1 MQSAVSK
8 KTNPSPLIHTS
19 LWLLFHPTSAKKS
32 KPFEQKSIG
41 QYAYQWLDSCKH
53 RVKQSTY
60 AKYYAILHN
69 HILPAFKELPISELT
84 TEYTQK
90 FSEEL
95 LNSKKLSPKTTKDIL
110 TVLKTVLKEAEND
123 MNASPISNKI
133 ILPKTPKN
141 EIRVLSHS
149 EQNCLASYLMKQ
161 LDEYNLGI
169 LLSLFTGMRIGE
181 ICALKWRN
189 ISLSQQVIRVEAT
202 MQRIKVIDDCANA
215 DTKVLIDTP
224 KSQASIRTIPITAF
238 IAQLL
243 SQFQCNDPEAFLLTG
258 QADRYIEPRTLQYRF
273 AKCVQE
279 CGLQDV
285 HFHTLRHTFAT
296 RCAEVDFE
304 IKSLS
309 EVLGHSDPRITLD
322 RYVHPSMELKR
333 SNMEKLT
340 DIICK

>member
-1 MQSAVSK
+1 MQSVISM
-8 KTNPSPLIHTS
+8 KTNPPIPFYKSLRHLFSPTC
-19 LWLLFHPTSAKKS
+19 TKKPKS
-32 KPFEQKSIG
+32 FNQKNIG
-41 QYAYQWLDSCKH
+41 QYAYQWLDDCKQ

-60 AKYYAILHN
+60 VKYYAIVQK
-69 HILPAFKELPISELT
+69 HILPVFAELTISQLT
-84 TEYTQK
+84 TEYIQK

-95 LNSKKLSPKTTKDIL
+95 LSKKNLSPKTTKDIL
-110 TVLKTVLKEAEND
+110 MILKSILKEAEHDINTP
-123 MNASPISNKI
+123 PISNKI
-133 ILPKTPKN
+133 VLPKIPKS

-149 EQNCLASYLMKQ
+149 EQNRLSSYLINQ

-189 ISLSQQVIRVEAT
+189 ISLSQQVIHVDAT
-202 MQRIKVIDDCANA
+202 MQRIKDMDDRSHT

-224 KSQASIRTIPITAF
+224 KSYASVRTIPITAM

-243 SQFQCNDPEAFLLTG
+243 SQFQRSDPDAFLLTG

-279 CGLQDV
+279 CGIPDV

-296 RCAEVDFE
+296 RCVEVDFE

-309 EVLGHSDPRITLD
+309 EVLGHSNPRITLE

-340 DIICK
+340 TNICE